1 MTDKTNKVVYKNPG
15 GEIFDPEAA
24 IMRHPALANIDVSLE
39 HTPSY
44 DLEFTIR
51 ASNWTMAR
59 LCQILNAA
67 PHNPKGT
74 PCKNSTP

>member
-1 MTDKTNKVVYKNPG
+1 MTDKKIEKVVYKNPD

-24 IMRHPALANIDVSLE
+24 IMRHTTLANINVALE

-51 ASNWTMAR
+51 ASSWTMAR
-59 LCQILNAA
+59 LC
-67 PHNPKGT
+67 
-74 PCKNSTP
+74 